1 MRNLLV
7 AIAVFLL
14 ICFTP
19 SLAIGKAPT
28 AKSLLWEISGNQLS
42 QPSYLFGTIHMSC
55 WDKVFLTTQQQ
66 QAVEKSQ
73 QLYLEVDYNKI
84 GDYGNIIGGKRL
96 KDMMNPNEHE
106 KVTKFFR
113 KYGFAASDI
122 ATKRPYHLAL
132 IVETLE
138 RREVFSKQCTDI
150 ISREQILIDAAKHL
164 KIKVFGVETVKDR
177 AEIGKQIPLKDEVD
191 ILLSTID
198 TYQQPK
204 TAEIEKKI
212 NDTQQLYF
220 SEDIN
225 EMAKIDPDL
234 TAATRR
240 MYGVVLGGRSRS
252 WIPRMRKAMAKK
264 STFFG
269 FGAAHLGG
277 EAGVISL
284 LESEGYKL
292 KPIFDNKRP

>member
-1 MRNLLV
+1 MIFCLGV
-7 AIAVFLL
+7 
-14 ICFTP
+14 P
-19 SLAIGKAPT
+19 
-28 AKSLLWEISGNQLS
+28 
-42 QPSYLFGTIHMSC
+42 YLFGTIHMSC
-55 WDKVFLTTQQQ
+55 WDKLFLTPQQQ

-84 GDYGNIIGGKRL
+84 GDYGNIIGGKEL
-96 KDMMNPNEHE
+96 KNMMNPNEHK
-106 KVTKFFR
+106 KVIGFFR
-113 KYGFAASDI
+113 KYGFTESDI
-122 ATKRPYHLAL
+122 AKKRPYHLAL
-132 IVETLE
+132 IAETLE

-150 ISREQILIDAAKHL
+150 ISREQVLIDAAKRR
-164 KIKVFGVETVKDR
+164 KIRVFGVETVRDR
-177 AEIGKQIPLKDEVD
+177 EEIGKKIPVKDEID

-198 TYQQPK
+198 AYQQPK
-204 TAEIEKKI
+204 TAEIKKKI

-220 SEDIN
+220 NEDIN

-240 MYGVVLGGRSRS
+240 MYGVLLNGRSRS
-252 WIPRMRKAMAKK
+252 WIPKMRKAMAKK

-277 EAGVISL
+277 ESGVISL

-292 KPIFDNKRP
+292 KPILDSKRP

>member
-1 MRNLLV
+1 
-7 AIAVFLL
+7 
-14 ICFTP
+14 
-19 SLAIGKAPT
+19 
-28 AKSLLWEISGNQLS
+28 
-42 QPSYLFGTIHMSC
+42 
-55 WDKVFLTTQQQ
+55 
-66 QAVEKSQ
+66 
-73 QLYLEVDYNKI
+73 
-84 GDYGNIIGGKRL
+84 
-96 KDMMNPNEHE
+96 
-106 KVTKFFR
+106 
-113 KYGFAASDI
+113 
-122 ATKRPYHLAL
+122 
-132 IVETLE
+132 
-138 RREVFSKQCTDI
+138 
-150 ISREQILIDAAKHL
+150 
-164 KIKVFGVETVKDR
+164 VKDR

-204 TAEIEKKI
+204 TAEIKKKI
-212 NDTQQLYF
+212 NDTQELYF
-220 SEDIN
+220 GEDIN
-225 EMAKIDPDL
+225 EMAKIDSDL

-240 MYGVVLGGRSRS
+240 MYGVLLDGRSRS